1 MLILLA
7 SMPAV
12 IAAAPSDTSHR
23 FPVALKTITG
33 ILHDTWDLQSSLIHL
48 MLNIFDQKTRRY
60 MMRIRFNIASI
71 LLCSSLLL
79 GTSLVFAAN
88 DKPAQNREVQQVQT
102 LVTQLSKGNFAAVET
117 EFNDKMKQELP
128 TARLKAVWTQITEQ
142 TGAFQKTGETRTLNY
157 QDDSIV
163 LVKTVFKDGEL
174 WTQVAFDKT
183 GKIAGLYFKPAS

>member
-1 MLILLA
+1 
-7 SMPAV
+7 
-12 IAAAPSDTSHR
+12 
-23 FPVALKTITG
+23 
-33 ILHDTWDLQSSLIHL
+33 
-48 MLNIFDQKTRRY
+48 
-60 MMRIRFNIASI
+60 MRIRFNIASI

-142 TGAFQKTGETRTLNY
+142 AGAFQKTGETRTLNY
-157 QDDSIV
+157 QDDPIV